1 MRQGPMLSFV
11 LFLLLAGFAALPRA
25 YCQEGAIEGQVTW
38 DGNQKPIDD
47 AKVGLIMTSYIAET
61 NENGIYRI
69 GNIQPGE
76 YELRVF
82 LLGYESDP
90 KKIRVDSGL
99 KKVNFKVDTISRELE
114 AVKFESRNE
123 SNFGLRHMQEVE
135 GAGIYSGKKTEVV
148 ELDELTANKATNKS
162 RQIYNKVAGIH
173 VWESD
178 GAGIQLDVG
187 SRGLNPKRTANFN
200 TRQNGYDISADA
212 LGYPEAYYTP
222 PTEALQQIK
231 VVRGAASLQYGPQF
245 GGMINFKLKEP
256 PKDDPFRIKTR
267 QTMGSFG
274 LFNTY
279 NSISGTLKNGD
290 IEYYTAY
297 KFKRGNGWRPNSG
310 FRTHTG
316 IGSFEYNV
324 NDDLSFKVEFTKM
337 NNIAQQPG
345 GLTDGM
351 FEEDP
356 SQSVRERNWFK
367 VDWNMA
373 SFEMD
378 YQFDSQWELNSR
390 FFGLLGSRSSLG
402 FLGRINRIDH
412 GQERQLLKDEYKNFG
427 NETRL
432 LYDYQINGRTNTFL
446 IGSRV
451 YQGFTKRRQG
461 FGTDRKDADFSF
473 INQDDLQHSKYK
485 FPSSN
490 LAIFAENKF
499 AVTEDLLITPGLR
512 FEHIKT
518 AADGFFNF
526 TIEDLAGNQIF
537 EEKIRESKS
546 RVRNFVL
553 LGLGLSYKP
562 KPYLEVYANYSE
574 NYRAISFNDMRV
586 INPNLRVDKNLQDE
600 SGFTSDLGVRGSID
614 NILTYDLSAFGLS
627 YQNKIGS
634 VLKVDQELF
643 RPYRYRTNVADAW
656 HYGVEGY
663 AEAGLLQLLNPKER
677 NNQVSVFTNFSW
689 LNATYINSNEPG
701 IEGNEVEYAPPLQF
715 TTGLNF
721 ELGNFRASYQ
731 YTFTDQHYS
740 DATNAEQTPSA
751 IQGTI
756 PSYHVM
762 DLSLGYQFKFLTL
775 EGGVNNLTN
784 NSYFT
789 RRATGYPGPGIIP
802 AQPRSFYVTLGA
814 KF

>member
-1 MRQGPMLSFV
+1 MQLTKRSPI
-11 LFLLLAGFAALPRA
+11 FLIFLILGFGFLPGTYA
-25 YCQEGAIEGQVTW
+25 QEGTIEGKVTW
-38 DGNQKPIDD
+38 EGNQTPVEQ
-47 AKVGLIMTSYIAET
+47 AKVGLIMTSYIKET
-61 NENGIYRI
+61 DEDGMYRI
-69 GNIQPGE
+69 ENIQPGE
-76 YELRVF
+76 YKLKVF
-82 LLGYESDP
+82 LFGYESD
-90 KKIRVDSGL
+90 L
-99 KKVNFKVDTISRELE
+99 KKVKIDSGSKRINFKVDTISRELE
-114 AVKFESRNE
+114 AVKFESRDE
-123 SNFGLRHMQEVE
+123 SNFGIRRMREVE
-135 GAGIYSGKKTEVV
+135 GAGIYSGKKTVV
-148 ELDELTANKATNKS
+148 VSVEEMTANKATDKS
-162 RQIYNKVAGIH
+162 RQVYAKVAGVH

-178 GAGIQLDVG
+178 GAGVQMDVG

-222 PTEALQQIK
+222 PTEALQQIE

-256 PKDDPFRIKTR
+256 PKGDPFKIETR
-267 QTMGSFG
+267 QTTGSFG

-279 NSISGTLKNGD
+279 NSVSGTMKDGD

-310 FRTHTG
+310 FRTHNG

-324 NDDLSFKVEFTKM
+324 NDDLSFKVEVTKM
-337 NNIAQQPG
+337 NNVAQQPG
-345 GLTDGM
+345 GLTDQM

-373 SFEMD
+373 SFELD
-378 YQFDSQWELNSR
+378 YQFDNQWKLNSR

-402 FLGRINRIDH
+402 FLGRINRVDH

-432 LYDYQINGRTNTFL
+432 LHNYEINDRSNTFL

-451 YQGFTKRRQG
+451 YQGFTNRRQG
-461 FGTDRKDADFSF
+461 FGSADKDADFSF
-473 INQDDLQHSKYK
+473 INQDNLEHSEYK

-490 LAIFAENKF
+490 LSIFAENKF
-499 AVTEDLLITPGLR
+499 AITEDFLVTPGLR

-518 AADGFFNF
+518 AADGFFKH
-526 TIEDLAGNQIF
+526 TVEDLAGNQIF
-537 EEKIRESKS
+537 EQKIRESKS
-546 RVRNFVL
+546 RIRNFVL
-553 LGLGLSYKP
+553 FGLGLTYKP
-562 KPYLEVYANYSE
+562 KRYFEVYANFSE

-586 INPNLRVDKNLQDE
+586 INPNLKVDKNLEDE
-600 SGFTSDLGVRGSID
+600 SGFTGDLGVRGSIAD
-614 NILTYDLSAFGLS
+614 VLNYDVSAFGLS

-656 HYGVEGY
+656 HYGIEGY
-663 AEAGLLQLLNPKER
+663 AEGDLLQFVNPKKR
-677 NNQVSVFTNFSW
+677 NTRLSVFTNFSW
-689 LNATYINSNEPG
+689 LNATYMNSNEPG
-701 IEGNEVEYAPPLQF
+701 IEGNEVEYAPPIKLN
-715 TTGLNF
+715 TGVNV
-721 ELGNFRASYQ
+721 ELGDFRASYQ
-731 YTFTDQHYS
+731 YSFTDQHYS
-740 DATNAEQTPSA
+740 DATNAERTPSA

-762 DLSLGYQFKFLTL
+762 DISLAYKYKFLTI

-802 AQPRSFYVTLGA
+802 AKPRSFYVTLGA
-814 KF
+814 EF